1 MRFQLVRH
9 FTIASLVMFT
19 LVALALF
26 YFEREQRA
34 SLKAVHQQQ
43 GVFFKEVQ
51 DGFAKRQEETARR
64 DLLAIHEAGNFNL
77 TRLLANTLWERDFAP
92 FVAKAQNI
100 LLDVCRELPDGVD
113 EKGKPAPSREKRECF
128 AEGGRK
134 IVGLPGFKEVDGK
147 VFEAMRKSTV
157 FKIKVFDLRGIT
169 VYSSE
174 HKQIGEDRSNS
185 AGFKSARAGKP
196 ASELIQRDTVS
207 TLEGSVENRDFL
219 TSYLPVFQAGTTTV
233 VGVFEVYSDV
243 TPFLEQI
250 RQTTFKIRQAADAN
264 QRRVQEEAQA
274 AQDNID
280 SSSTKIVL
288 IVMVLMAI
296 LFGTLYSIIR
306 RADATIKKQEK
317 ERESNQQML
326 AQSEKMAMLGQMVAG
341 VAHQLN
347 TPLAFSQSNVQMVRE
362 ALQNMQAPLKLARM
376 MTEMVKKTEG
386 DQAVIKIAGLRASLP
401 QLEAGNPDLA
411 MLDRMMAD
419 TLDGIAQMSEMV
431 VNLRDFTRL
440 DRAKTVNADLNKSLH
455 TVIYIAKSVLPEHV
469 VILKAF
475 GALPLMECNPSQL
488 NQVFLNLIN
497 NAAQAM
503 DGNGVITVRSVQ
515 EGDQVKIEVV
525 DNGPG
530 IPDDVLPHIF
540 DLYFTTKPEVGT
552 GLGLTIARDIVRA
565 HGGDIA
571 VETFVGSGTTFTV
584 ILPVKQAAAA

>member
-1 MRFQLVRH
+1 MRFQLVRY
-9 FTIASLVMFT
+9 FTIASLGMFT

-43 GVFFKEVQ
+43 AIFFKDVQ
-51 DGFAKRQEETARR
+51 DAFAKQQEETARR

-100 LLDVCRELPDGVD
+100 PLDVCREFPDVLD
-113 EKGKPAPSREKRECF
+113 EKGKPGPSREKRDCF

-157 FKIKVFDLRGIT
+157 FKLKVFDLRGIT

-174 HKQIGEDRSNS
+174 HKQIGEDKSTN
-185 AGFKSARAGKP
+185 GGWKSARAGKP
-196 ASELIQRDTVS
+196 ASELIQRDTFS
-207 TLEGSVENRDFL
+207 AFEGAIENRDFL
-219 TSYLPVFQAGTTTV
+219 SSYLPVIQTGTSNI
-233 VGVFEVYSDV
+233 VGVVEVYSDV

-250 RQTTFKIRQAADAN
+250 RQTTLKIRQAADAN
-264 QRRVQEEAQA
+264 QQKVKDEAQA

-280 SSSTKIVL
+280 ASSTRIVL
-288 IVMVLMAI
+288 IVVVLMAI
-296 LFGTLYSIIR
+296 LFGALYSIIR

-317 ERESNQQML
+317 ERQATQQML

-362 ALQNMQAPLKLARM
+362 ALKEMQAPLKLARM
-376 MTEMVKKTEG
+376 MTDMVKKTEG

-401 QLEAGNPDLA
+401 QLEAGNPDLT
-411 MLDRMMAD
+411 MLDRMLTD

-455 TVIYIAKSVLPEHV
+455 TVVYIAKSVLPEHV

-503 DGNGVITVRSVQ
+503 EGNGVITVRSAQ
-515 EGDQVKIEVV
+515 EGDLVKIEVA

-530 IPDDVLPHIF
+530 IAPEVLPHIF
-540 DLYFTTKPEVGT
+540 DLYFTTKPDVGT

-584 ILPVKQAAAA
+584 SLPVKLAAAA